1 MLLSS
6 FPISHFPSFL
16 HFNYIFYFLV
26 LYFLDSLHLKLYTT
40 TMIKTIY
47 WLEYESRNCQMAE
60 MCYCFKWF
68 WDFFKLMGNSVFDK
82 IMENLRNRSK
92 INLVTSDLKLKKL
105 TTKPSIKNFTI
116 FHEKLIVVERNFV
129 ELLLNRPISVGF
141 AISNAYVWVSL
152 QLHQVKVS

>member
-1 MLLSS
+1 
-6 FPISHFPSFL
+6 
-16 HFNYIFYFLV
+16 
-26 LYFLDSLHLKLYTT
+26 
-40 TMIKTIY
+40 
-47 WLEYESRNCQMAE
+47 
-60 MCYCFKWF
+60 
-68 WDFFKLMGNSVFDK
+68 MGNSVFDK

-141 AISNAYVWVSL
+141 AISNAYV
-152 QLHQVKVS
+152 